1 MTVACWHCSNPA
13 PAGAFSAQTPDGP
26 RDACC
31 PGCAAAIET
40 IYGLGLDDYYLMRQD
55 AAPQPDDQRQALDCA
70 LFAVPELTA
79 PHLSNLPDGQRLK
92 LQLGGLTCAACS
104 WLIEKTI
111 SQQPGVLRSSVN
123 LASMTLSVDYSGQA
137 DASQTAQRI
146 QALGYTV
153 TLPGDPRAQADEQRV
168 HKRLLGRLALAG
180 LGAMQ
185 AMMYSTA
192 LYIGVFDG
200 KDAPYEWVFRLASFA
215 VATPVVFYSG
225 WPFFQG
231 AWRGLKQAR
240 LTMDAPIALALLLAW
255 AGSLVMMA
263 TGGKH
268 VYFDSAAMF
277 VFFLLASRWL
287 EQRQRMTIQHA
298 YRRLSDTLPQAVRR
312 LDEHRLPQWISA
324 RQVAKG
330 DRLQLIQGD
339 IIPVDGTLIEG
350 RGAFDES
357 ALNGEP
363 LPINRG
369 INDPV
374 HAGSRLVEGN
384 IVLEAS
390 GSASSSLVAKIAE
403 QVEHAQHERV
413 EVVRDWQR
421 IAPLFTGGILL
432 LAGMTFAWHWSAGA
446 ALAFEHTLAVLVVT
460 CPCAL
465 ALAVPLTLSS
475 TLGTALREGI
485 LVASPRQLL
494 RITAVKGVLFDK
506 TGTLTAGQFRIVDTR
521 TVANHTSLPAAEDD
535 LLAIAA
541 ALEWN
546 NPHPLARPFQQ
557 YSRHPG
563 MTALRADHTGVTGR
577 LLNSTWRIT
586 GAPDLAR
593 LGTTCLQLLCD
604 NEVRLY
610 VWLQD
615 PIRTEAN
622 AVVKSLADLGI
633 TSRVAS
639 GDNAQA
645 VDGVADQ
652 LGILERRA
660 QQRPADKAAW
670 LAQLES
676 TSPQMMVGDGINDA
690 QAMVT
695 ASVSVATGNAT
706 SLAQRAAGLFLLHDT
721 LHAVPALPQLS
732 RLCQRTIRQNLAWAL
747 LYNIVAVPFAVSG
760 LLPPWGAALGMSA
773 SSLLVTFNATRVTRW
788 KLSSC

>member
-1 MTVACWHCSNPA
+1 MTSACWHCSNPA
-13 PAGAFSAQTPDGP
+13 PAGAFPAHTPDGP

-70 LFAVPELTA
+70 LFAVPELIN
-79 PHLSNLPDGQRLK
+79 PHLTSLPDGQRLK

-104 WLIEKTI
+104 WLIEKTV
-111 SQQPGVLRSSVN
+111 SQEPGVLRSSVN

-137 DASQTAQRI
+137 HASQTAKRI

-153 TLPGDPRAQADEQRV
+153 TLPGDPRAQADEQRT
-168 HKRLLGRLALAG
+168 HKQLLGRLALAG

-200 KDAPYEWVFRLASFA
+200 KDALYEWVFRLASFA

-263 TGGKH
+263 TGGRH

-287 EQRQRMTIQHA
+287 EQRQRMTIQQA
-298 YRRLSDTLPQAVRR
+298 YRRVSDTLPQAVRR
-312 LDEHRLPQWISA
+312 LDEQQMPHWISA
-324 RQVAKG
+324 RQVTKG

-369 INDPV
+369 ANDPV

-390 GSASSSLVAKIAE
+390 GGASSSLVAKIAE
-403 QVEHAQHERV
+403 QVERAQHERV

-432 LAGMTFAWHWSAGA
+432 LAAMTFVWHWPAGA

-494 RITAVKGVLFDK
+494 RITSVKGVLFDK
-506 TGTLTAGQFRIVDTR
+506 TGTLTAGQFCIVDTR
-521 TVANHTSLPAAEDD
+521 TVADHTIPPAAEND

-557 YSRHPG
+557 YPRHPG
-563 MTALRADHTGVTGR
+563 VTALQADHTGVTGK
-577 LLNSTWRIT
+577 LLNNTWRIT
-586 GAPDLAR
+586 GAPEMAR
-593 LGTTCLQLLCD
+593 PGTTCLQLLCN
-604 NEVRLY
+604 NEIRLY

-615 PIRTEAN
+615 PVRTEAST
-622 AVVKSLADLGI
+622 VVKALTGLGI
-633 TSRVAS
+633 TSRLAS

-645 VDGVADQ
+645 VNAVADQ
-652 LGILERRA
+652 LEIRERRY
-660 QQRPADKAAW
+660 QQKPADKAAW
-670 LAQLES
+670 LEQLES
-676 TSPQMMVGDGINDA
+676 TAPQMMVGDGINDA

-721 LHAVPALPQLS
+721 LNAVPALLGLS
-732 RLCQRTIRQNLAWAL
+732 RLCQRTIRQNLTWAL
-747 LYNIVAVPFAVSG
+747 LYNILAVPFAVSG
-760 LLPPWGAALGMSA
+760 LLPPWAAALGMSA

>member
-1 MTVACWHCSNPA
+1 MTTACWHCSNPA
-13 PAGAFSAQTPDGP
+13 PAGAFPAQTPDGP

-40 IYGLGLDDYYLMRQD
+40 IYGLGLDDYYQMRQD

-70 LFAVPELTA
+70 LFSVPELIA
-79 PHLSNLPDGQRLK
+79 PHLTSLADGQRLK

-104 WLIEKTI
+104 WLIEKTV

-123 LASMTLSVDYSGQA
+123 LASMTLSVDYNGHAEAGQI
-137 DASQTAQRI
+137 AQRI

-153 TLPGDPRAQADEQRV
+153 TLPGDPRAQADEQRA
-168 HKRLLGRLALAG
+168 HKQLLGRLALAG

-185 AMMYSTA
+185 AMMYSAA

-200 KDAPYEWVFRLASFA
+200 KDALYEWVFRLASFA

-263 TGGKH
+263 TGGRH

-287 EQRQRMTIQHA
+287 EQRQRMTIQQA
-298 YRRLSDTLPQAVRR
+298 YRRVSDTLPQAVRR
-312 LDEHRLPQWISA
+312 LDGQQTAHWISA

-339 IIPVDGTLIEG
+339 IIPVDGILIEG

-363 LPINRG
+363 LPVNRG

-390 GSASSSLVAKIAE
+390 GPASSSLVAKIAE

-432 LAGMTFAWHWSAGA
+432 LAAMTFIWHWPAGA

-494 RITAVKGVLFDK
+494 RITSVKGVLFDK
-506 TGTLTAGQFRIVDTR
+506 TGTLTAGQFRIVDTKAVNS
-521 TVANHTSLPAAEDD
+521 TAPEQD

-546 NPHPLARPFQQ
+546 NPHPLAKPFQQ
-557 YSRHPG
+557 YFRHPG
-563 MTALRADHTGVTGR
+563 VTALHADHTGVTGM
-577 LLNSTWRIT
+577 LLGNTWRIT
-586 GAPDLAR
+586 GAPDQAR
-593 LGTTCLQLLCD
+593 PGTTCLQLLYD
-604 NEVRLY
+604 NEIRLY

-615 PIRTEAN
+615 PIRTEAS
-622 AVVKSLADLGI
+622 AVVKALSGLGI
-633 TSRVAS
+633 TSRLAS

-645 VDGVADQ
+645 VNAVADQ
-652 LGILERRA
+652 LDIRERRY
-660 QQRPADKAAW
+660 QQKPAEKAAW
-670 LAQLES
+670 LKQLES
-676 TSPQMMVGDGINDA
+676 TAPQMMVGDGINDA
-690 QAMVT
+690 QAMVA

-721 LHAVPALPQLS
+721 LNAVPALPRLS

-747 LYNIVAVPFAVSG
+747 LYNILAVPFAVSG
-760 LLPPWGAALGMSA
+760 LLPPWAAALGMSA

>member
-1 MTVACWHCSNPA
+1 MTAACWHCSNPA
-13 PAGAFSAQTPDGP
+13 PTGAFPAQTPDGP

-70 LFAVPELTA
+70 LFSVPELID
-79 PHLSNLPDGQRLK
+79 PHLTSLADGQRLK

-104 WLIEKTI
+104 WLIEKTV
-111 SQQPGVLRSSVN
+111 SQQPDVLRSSVN
-123 LASMTLSVDYSGQA
+123 LASMTLSVDYQGQA
-137 DASQTAQRI
+137 DASQTARRI

-153 TLPGDPRAQADEQRV
+153 TLPGDPRTQADEQRA
-168 HKRLLGRLALAG
+168 HKQLLGRLALAG

-200 KDAPYEWVFRLASFA
+200 KDALYEWVFRLASFA

-231 AWRGLKQAR
+231 AWRGLRQAR

-263 TGGKH
+263 TGGRH

-287 EQRQRMTIQHA
+287 EQRQRMTIQQA
-298 YRRLSDTLPQAVRR
+298 YRRVSDTLPQAVRR
-312 LDEHRLPQWISA
+312 LDGQQIAHWISA

-339 IIPVDGTLIEG
+339 IIPVDGSLIEG

-363 LPINRG
+363 LPVNHG

-432 LAGMTFAWHWSAGA
+432 LAAMTFIWHWPAGA
-446 ALAFEHTLAVLVVT
+446 AMAFEHTLAVLVVT

-494 RITAVKGVLFDK
+494 RCTAVKGVLFDK
-506 TGTLTAGQFRIVDTR
+506 TGTLTAGQFRIVDTE
-521 TVANHTSLPAAEDD
+521 TVNGLLPEQD

-546 NPHPLARPFQQ
+546 NPHPLAKPFQQ
-557 YSRHPG
+557 YSRHPDI
-563 MTALRADHTGVTGR
+563 TALHADHSGVSGTLQGA
-577 LLNSTWRIT
+577 TWRIT
-586 GAPDLAR
+586 GAPDQAR
-593 LGTTCLQLLCD
+593 PDTTCLQLLCD
-604 NEVRLY
+604 NEVQLY

-615 PIRTEAN
+615 PIRPEAR
-622 AVVKSLADLGI
+622 AVVKNLADLGI
-633 TSRVAS
+633 TPRLAS
-639 GDNAQA
+639 GDNAHA
-645 VDGVADQ
+645 VNAVADQ
-652 LGILERRA
+652 LGIGERRA
-660 QQRPADKAAW
+660 QQRPAEKAAW
-670 LAQLES
+670 LTQLES
-676 TSPQMMVGDGINDA
+676 GAPQMMVGDGINDA
-690 QAMVT
+690 QAMVA

-721 LHAVPALPQLS
+721 LNAVPALPRLS

-747 LYNIVAVPFAVSG
+747 LYNILAVPFAVSG
-760 LLPPWGAALGMSA
+760 LLPPWAAALGMSA

>member
-1 MTVACWHCSNPA
+1 MTSACWHCSNPA

-55 AAPQPDDQRQALDCA
+55 AAPQPDDQRRALDCA
-70 LFAVPELTA
+70 LFAVPELIA
-79 PHLSNLPDGQRLK
+79 PHLASIPDGQRLK

-104 WLIEKTI
+104 WLIEKTV
-111 SQQPGVLRSSVN
+111 SQQPGVLRTSVN
-123 LASMTLSVDYSGQA
+123 LASMTLSVDYHEQA
-137 DASQTAQRI
+137 DAKLTAQRI

-153 TLPGDPRAQADEQRV
+153 TLPGDPRAQAAEQRA

-200 KDAPYEWVFRLASFA
+200 KDALYEWVFRLASFV

-225 WPFFQG
+225 WPFFLG
-231 AWRGLKQAR
+231 AWRGLRQAR

-287 EQRQRMTIQHA
+287 EQRQRMTIQQA
-298 YRRLSDTLPQAVRR
+298 YRRVSDTLPQAVRR
-312 LDEHRLPQWISA
+312 LDGQQTSHWISA
-324 RQVAKG
+324 REVAKG

-339 IIPVDGTLIEG
+339 IVPVDGRLTEG

-363 LPINRG
+363 LPINRVV
-369 INDPV
+369 NDPV

-384 IVLEAS
+384 VVVEAS
-390 GSASSSLVAKIAE
+390 GSASSSLVAKIAQ

-432 LAGMTFAWHWSAGA
+432 LAGMTFVWHWSAGA

-494 RITAVKGVLFDK
+494 RITAVKGALFDK
-506 TGTLTAGQFRIVDTR
+506 TGTLTTGQFRIVDSR
-521 TVANHTSLPAAEDD
+521 TVNHRGSPPVPEDG

-546 NPHPLARPFQQ
+546 NPHPLAKPFQQ
-557 YSRHPG
+557 YARHP
-563 MTALRADHTGVTGR
+563 ALSSLQADHTGVTGT
-577 LLNSTWRIT
+577 LHGNTWRMT
-586 GAPDLAR
+586 GAPEMAR
-593 LGTTCLQLLCD
+593 PGTTCLQLLCD

-610 VWLQD
+610 TWLQD
-615 PIRTEAN
+615 PVRAEAN
-622 AVVKSLADLGI
+622 AVVKDLASLGI
-633 TSRVAS
+633 VSRLAS

-645 VDGVADQ
+645 VDTVADK
-652 LGILERRA
+652 LEIRERRA

-670 LAQLES
+670 LTQLES
-676 TSPQMMVGDGINDA
+676 TAPQMMVGDGINDA
-690 QAMVT
+690 QAMVA

-706 SLAQRAAGLFLLHDT
+706 SLAQRAAGLFLLHDS
-721 LHAVPALPQLS
+721 LSAVPALPRLS

-747 LYNIVAVPFAVSG
+747 LYNVLAVPFAVSG
-760 LLPPWGAALGMSA
+760 LLPPWAAALGMSA

>member
-1 MTVACWHCSNPA
+1 
-13 PAGAFSAQTPDGP
+13 
-26 RDACC
+26 
-31 PGCAAAIET
+31 
-40 IYGLGLDDYYLMRQD
+40 
-55 AAPQPDDQRQALDCA
+55 
-70 LFAVPELTA
+70 
-79 PHLSNLPDGQRLK
+79 
-92 LQLGGLTCAACS
+92 
-104 WLIEKTI
+104 
-111 SQQPGVLRSSVN
+111 
-123 LASMTLSVDYSGQA
+123 
-137 DASQTAQRI
+137 
-146 QALGYTV
+146 
-153 TLPGDPRAQADEQRV
+153 
-168 HKRLLGRLALAG
+168 
-180 LGAMQ
+180 
-185 AMMYSTA
+185 
-192 LYIGVFDG
+192 
-200 KDAPYEWVFRLASFA
+200 
-215 VATPVVFYSG
+215 
-225 WPFFQG
+225 
-231 AWRGLKQAR
+231 
-240 LTMDAPIALALLLAW
+240 
-255 AGSLVMMA
+255 MMA
-263 TGGKH
+263 TGGRH

-312 LDEHRLPQWISA
+312 LDAHQLPQWISA

-350 RGAFDES
+350 RGTFDES

-369 INDPV
+369 IHDPV

-494 RITAVKGVLFDK
+494 RITAVKGALFDK
-506 TGTLTAGQFRIVDTR
+506 TGTLTTGQFRIVDSR
-521 TVANHTSLPAAEDD
+521 TVNHRGSPPIPEDG

-557 YSRHPG
+557 YTRHPG
-563 MTALRADHTGVTGR
+563 IAALQADHTGVTGR
-577 LLNSTWRIT
+577 LLNTTWRIT
-586 GAPDLAR
+586 GAPDMAR
-593 LGTTCLQLLCD
+593 PGTTCLQLLCD
-604 NEVRLY
+604 NEVQLY

-622 AVVKSLADLGI
+622 AVVRSLADLGI
-633 TSRVAS
+633 TSRLAS

-645 VDGVADQ
+645 VDAVADQ
-652 LGILERRA
+652 LGIRERRA
-660 QQRPADKAAW
+660 QQRPAEKAAW

-690 QAMVT
+690 QAMVA

-747 LYNIVAVPFAVSG
+747 LYNILAVPFAVSG
-760 LLPPWGAALGMSA
+760 LLPPWAAALGMSA